1 MAATIPEV
9 ITEARKLLKDTRSTS
24 YRYDDAFLAGVLNSA
39 FREMYRLRP
48 DIFISCCESVNIPKY
63 AAEDVT
69 DDTVEFPLE
78 EQFFQPCV
86 WFVVGTVELGDDEF
100 TLEGRA
106 QALLSGFRQSLVG
119 DGG

>member
-9 ITEARKLLKDTRSTS
+9 ITEARKLLKDTRESS
-24 YRYDDAFLAGVLNSA
+24 YRYNAEFLAGVLNSA

-48 DIFISCCESVNIPKY
+48 DIFIACCESIALPKY
-63 AAEDVT
+63 SADDT
-69 DDTVEFPLE
+69 IDDTVEFPLE

-86 WFVVGTVELGDDEF
+86 WFIVGTVELGDDEF

-106 QALLSGFRQSLVG
+106 QALLTGFRQALIG
-119 DGG
+119 AGG